1 MCRHILYLILFSNAT
16 SLCFLIT
23 VLRAQSSSQQFF
35 LTGVLYQFKTFLLW
49 SSINNSFIYFV
60 LFPLL
65 KKLEKLTTPS
75 DSTFHWPST
84 DNSKTLFY
92 SILNTT
98 AKYCSES
105 FILGGKHFICLPQ
118 WEMVLS
124 SQLPEV

>member
-1 MCRHILYLILFSNAT
+1 MLYLILFSNAT

-75 DSTFHWPST
+75 DSTFHWLLFEWSHLKIPST

-118 WEMVLS
+118 
-124 SQLPEV
+124 